1 MIIDPTP
8 TMQWVDVLLTP
19 FSVFSGFEVV
29 AVNIIPRPNALFP
42 GSLVAAS
49 SMVVVCANCWNGIVA
64 MYLQVTSF
72 FVAGLTS
79 CRALSPPLLLFS
91 HVPLSGS
98 KGFSLSSC

>member
-1 MIIDPTP
+1 
-8 TMQWVDVLLTP
+8 MQWVDVLLTP

-64 MYLQVTSF
+64 MYLHVTSF
-72 FVAGLTS
+72 LVAGLTTL
-79 CRALSPPLLLFS
+79 RALSPPLLSFNQ
-91 HVPLSGS
+91 VPLSGS
-98 KGFSLSSC
+98 YGLVLSP